1 MTNKRDENDLL
12 KAGKLQSDPLHGADR
27 AALRVVQPGEEHRTD
42 LPSSIESERALLAAL
57 LWAGKNQPDML
68 RIGAVRDIL
77 DDGGVFY
84 RWQHGRIYG
93 AMIACAESK
102 QEHDPVAVHAQI
114 ASSGQSMGGREAL
127 EKLVDIAST
136 VSERQARVYAQAIRD
151 SWVRRK
157 IIADAEQVAR
167 EARDPKVSTVDLI
180 DRSKAVY
187 AAAAERASIN
197 GSSVS
202 LRESAE
208 SLFRRLQAATQDWCP
223 TGFVDLDGLLNGG
236 LRPREVSVL
245 AARTSVGK
253 SMLACQIAERI
264 VTDDPSRGVLYVSLE
279 MDHEMFTARLLSA
292 RAGVPL
298 KAIRRLELGPYWSA
312 ITGVVGEMAN
322 KGLYFADTPSQ
333 TMATVFRAALD
344 RKRLLEREG
353 KRLVA
358 VVVDHLGLVKP
369 TAEALKRATR
379 EQQVAETSRSLRFLA
394 SELGLHVMALAQIGR
409 DAAKTGEVPKI
420 HQLRETGAIE
430 QDADQI
436 LILHRE
442 RTATGTFNNDKPPG
456 LVFAKGRMDE
466 TGAVLLGLDP
476 MRMRFGD
483 FTGNESFGDV
493 YD

>member
-1 MTNKRDENDLL
+1 QGERNGHGGRDGPRDARGSSCAIDHRHRGRRAGLPFALHGDGRSRCRGARDRVRLLVAGDGGPASGWGAGRHSDRHGPGGRPLRGRDRRHADATLLRLPGRRIRMTNKRDENDLL

-236 LRPREVSVL
+236 LRPREVIVL

-264 VTDDPSRGVLYVSLE
+264 VTDDPSRGVLY
-279 MDHEMFTARLLSA
+279 
-292 RAGVPL
+292 
-298 KAIRRLELGPYWSA
+298 
-312 ITGVVGEMAN
+312 
-322 KGLYFADTPSQ
+322 
-333 TMATVFRAALD
+333 
-344 RKRLLEREG
+344 
-353 KRLVA
+353 
-358 VVVDHLGLVKP
+358 
-369 TAEALKRATR
+369 
-379 EQQVAETSRSLRFLA
+379 
-394 SELGLHVMALAQIGR
+394 
-409 DAAKTGEVPKI
+409 
-420 HQLRETGAIE
+420 
-430 QDADQI
+430 
-436 LILHRE
+436 
-442 RTATGTFNNDKPPG
+442 
-456 LVFAKGRMDE
+456 
-466 TGAVLLGLDP
+466 
-476 MRMRFGD
+476 
-483 FTGNESFGDV
+483 
-493 YD
+493 